1 MLTLIYL
8 FISCGK
14 CHTNKT
20 SNKIYL
26 LQKGAVKSAALNA
39 AVKPRIDTVS
49 EGVVVL
55 TGVLSFLN
63 IVFMFFNRVLK

>member
-1 MLTLIYL
+1 
-8 FISCGK
+8 
-14 CHTNKT
+14 
-20 SNKIYL
+20 
-26 LQKGAVKSAALNA
+26 LQKKAVKSAALNA